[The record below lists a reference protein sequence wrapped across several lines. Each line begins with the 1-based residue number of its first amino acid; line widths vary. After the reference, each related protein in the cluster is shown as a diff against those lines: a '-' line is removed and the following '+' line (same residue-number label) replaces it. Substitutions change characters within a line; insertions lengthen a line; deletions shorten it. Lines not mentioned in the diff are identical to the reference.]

1 VKNNDYR
8 SPIIALCLA
17 LFASLTAFAQ
27 PEKIALKMVPEP
39 NQTVRM
45 KMIQDMELDVSF
57 ESETPLKMLAKTV
70 FALTQ
75 KVGAPDKDGN
85 ITSELTYDEVSSEM
99 TLNGQSIQLGDAAG
113 KFIGQTILATFNKQ
127 GEIIDFK
134 IPTNLELSEE
144 LLKKTLKS
152 LYGDL
157 PQTAI
162 GVGEIATA
170 PLDFTI
176 ALPVPGAPPL
186 KIEGQINS
194 KLVSIDKNATGRI
207 AKLTQTVGGKMVS
220 DMDVPR
226 PNGQIN
232 KISVDFSI
240 NGGGDMMMDVDRGVL
255 RSSDVKMTFG
265 GSLKMIDESGEK
277 KSSTINM
284 QGTVKTTV
292 TGGELTDPSRQRS
305 IQ

>member
-1 VKNNDYR
+1 LKKTNYR
-8 SPIIALCLA
+8 SPVHSPVRALCFA

-27 PEKIALKMVPEP
+27 AEKIALKMVPEP

-45 KMIQDMELDVSF
+45 RMIQDMELNMSF
-57 ESETPLKMLAKTV
+57 ESETPVEGETPLKMLARTV

-85 ITSELTYDEVSSEM
+85 ITSELTYDEVVSEM
-99 TLNGQSIQLGDAAG
+99 TLNGQEIQLGDAAG
-113 KFIGQTILATFNKQ
+113 KFIGQKILATFNRR

-134 IPTNLELSEE
+134 IPTSLELSEE
-144 LLKKTLKS
+144 SLKKTLKS

-157 PQTAI
+157 PQTTI
-162 GVGEIATA
+162 GIGEIATA

-186 KIEGQINS
+186 KIDGLINS
-194 KLVSIDKNATGRI
+194 KLVSVDKNATGRI

-220 DMDVPR
+220 DIDVPR
-226 PNGQIN
+226 PNGHAN
-232 KISVDFSI
+232 KISVEFNM

-255 RSSDVKMTFG
+255 RSSDVKVTFG
-265 GSLKMIDESGEK
+265 GRLKMMDESSEK
-277 KSSTINM
+277 KSPTINM

-292 TGGELTDPSRQRS
+292 TGGN
-305 IQ
+305 